1 MCNNESS
8 LHVGRRICWNF
19 RSLLYSLVGTKV
31 PGSESSTPGT
41 FAAGSEW
48 SWERKVLHDI
58 NNDQAI
64 TFVVF
69 CLSVRLKAR
78 SHMTIGMTTGLQ
90 TYANYLAA
98 HWLTVYQ
105 WS

>member
-1 MCNNESS
+1 MTRNSS
-8 LHVGRRICWNF
+8 VDEIGECKCLKHAICIDK
-19 RSLLYSLVGTKV
+19 LVGLW
-31 PGSESSTPGT
+31 
-41 FAAGSEW
+41 F
-48 SWERKVLHDI
+48 
-58 NNDQAI
+58 
-64 TFVVF
+64 
-69 CLSVRLKAR
+69 KAR